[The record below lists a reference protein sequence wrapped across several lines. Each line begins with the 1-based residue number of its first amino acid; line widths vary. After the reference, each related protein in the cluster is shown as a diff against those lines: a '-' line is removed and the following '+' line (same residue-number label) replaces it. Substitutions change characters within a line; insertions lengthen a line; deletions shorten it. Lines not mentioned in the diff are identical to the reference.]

1 MRFGGLTAVNQ
12 VDLTIQPGQIFSIIG
27 PNGAG
32 KTTVFNAITGIYQPT
47 EGHVRF
53 DGKEQFRPLTWK
65 SILAFVFV
73 GILTAVLGFI
83 AVVDIDRLWLSAI
96 KRQMADVFAEEER
109 LPASQKGTAQFFFAD
124 ALEDAIAFINAEPA
138 VERRSGLRGET
149 WRVVTAE
156 GSTISRQY
164 KDPGIAWRVRDG
176 IQDKELKPTK
186 VGGPWRVETSE
197 KDLVFEGDE
206 EAYQDWEASIAKM
219 RDSQPRKRMKI
230 LVAMI
235 GGFFVGALGSFV
247 VW

>member
-96 KRQMADVFAEEER
+96 KRQMADVFAEEEK
-109 LPASQKGTAQFFFAD
+109 LPASEKGTVQFYFAD

-138 VERRSGLRGET
+138 VDRRRSLRGET
-149 WRVVTAE
+149 WRVVTADGE
-156 GSTISRQY
+156 KISELY
-164 KDPGIAWRVRDG
+164 KDPGVAWRVRDA
-176 IQDKELKPTK
+176 IQDNELKPVK
-186 VGGPWRVETSE
+186 VGGTTRVETPD
-197 KDLVFEGDE
+197 KDIVF
-206 EAYQDWEASIAKM
+206 
-219 RDSQPRKRMKI
+219 
-230 LVAMI
+230 
-235 GGFFVGALGSFV
+235 
-247 VW
+247 